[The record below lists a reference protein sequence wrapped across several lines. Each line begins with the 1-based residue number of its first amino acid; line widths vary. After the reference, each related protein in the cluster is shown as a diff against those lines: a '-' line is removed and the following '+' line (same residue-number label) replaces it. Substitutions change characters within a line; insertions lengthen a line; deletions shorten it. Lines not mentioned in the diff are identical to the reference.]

1 MSDVFLSDLLSLYE
15 PKGEAYI
22 LIEEA
27 RADLVSASGPTDPHE
42 IGRLRGQI
50 DGLRRLK
57 TRLEAKAQVE
67 RESPKAEA
75 PAQRPMPRRIY

>member
-1 MSDVFLSDLLSLYE
+1 MSDVLLSDLLSLYE
-15 PKGEAYI
+15 PEGEAHA

-50 DGLRRLK
+50 DGLRRLR
-57 TRLEAKAQVE
+57 TRLEAKAQAE
-67 RESPKAEA
+67 RAVPQAVA
-75 PAQRPMPRRIY
+75 PHPRPLPRRVS